1 MWRSGA
7 LDLFCIDISLLI
19 PSFPIMQQIF
29 SSCLSA
35 EMFKY
40 ENNKIEFQSNKNI
53 DRFFFKLKTLFF
65 DSLISLYNSP
75 LSFNNLSAVL
85 NNYAI
90 P

>member
-1 MWRSGA
+1 LNSNQTRI
-7 LDLFCIDISLLI
+7 LIDFSL
-19 PSFPIMQQIF
+19 
-29 SSCLSA
+29 
-35 EMFKY
+35 
-40 ENNKIEFQSNKNI
+40 N
-53 DRFFFKLKTLFF
+53 LKTLFF